1 MNLKKEIKKRKKE
14 RERKRKKK
22 VFGKETRGTEEE
34 DEGKASE
41 MTDSQNHVHS
51 FEGLH
56 SLTQQITHNKEQNAV
71 HDTTQDI

>member
-1 MNLKKEIKKRKKE
+1 MNLKKELKKKE
-14 RERKRKKK
+14 REGKKKK

-41 MTDSQNHVHS
+41 ITDSQNHVHS